1 MIKEQLVNDSWTRR
15 FEFVT
20 RGFELVTRGFE
31 LVTRN
36 S

>member
-20 RGFELVTRGFE
+20 RGFELVTR
-31 LVTRN
+31 N

>member
-1 MIKEQLVNDSWTRR
+1 MINEQLVNDSWTRR